1 MIFSKPLYYITKVRD
16 HHKNKE
22 KILWAIS
29 TVNGRNY
36 DDGFSK
42 ISNTDWT
49 YQKDGVEFDWYT
61 YSLSESD
68 RDSYARLIYKKFGKD
83 TCSIQ
88 NVWYNQY
95 SPYSGTEHTWHTHDQ
110 GDPLSLASIYY
121 VELKDKSLRTILEHP
136 KTGKEIV
143 PRVKE
148 GEILT
153 FHPGIKHMSPPN
165 YTDTRKTVIAF
176 NVLFLK

>member
-36 DDGFSK
+36 DDGISK
-42 ISNTDWT
+42 ISNTDWPS
-49 YQKDGVEFDWYT
+49 QQERVNFDWYN
-61 YSLSESD
+61 YSLSERD
-68 RDSYARLIYKKFGKD
+68 RNSYTRLIYKKFGKD
-83 TCSIQ
+83 TCSIKSI
-88 NVWYNQY
+88 WYNQY
-95 SPYSGTEHTWHTHDQ
+95 DPHSGTEHTWHSHN
-110 GDPLSLASIYY
+110 LSLASIYY

-143 PRVKE
+143 PRVNE

-153 FHPGIKHMSPPN
+153 FDPGIKHMSPPN
-165 YTDTRKTVIAF
+165 YTDTRKTIIAF

>member
-36 DDGFSK
+36 DDGISK
-42 ISNTDWT
+42 ISNTDWPS
-49 YQKDGVEFDWYT
+49 QQERVNFDWYN
-61 YSLSESD
+61 YSLSERD
-68 RDSYARLIYKKFGKD
+68 RNSYTRLIYKKFGKD
-83 TCSIQ
+83 TCSIKSI
-88 NVWYNQY
+88 WYNQY
-95 SPYSGTEHTWHTHDQ
+95 DPHSGTEHTWHSHN
-110 GDPLSLASIYY
+110 LSLASIYY

-143 PRVKE
+143 PRVNE

>member
-1 MIFSKPLYYITKVRD
+1 MIFSKPLYYITQVRD

-22 KILWAIS
+22 RILSKISGIDE
-29 TVNGRNY
+29 RY
-36 DDGFSK
+36 DDGVSK
-42 ISNTDWT
+42 ISSTDWIE
-49 YQKDGVEFDWYT
+49 QQDGVVFDWYH
-61 YSLSESD
+61 YSLSERD
-68 RDSYARLIYKKFGKD
+68 RESYVKLLYKKFGKD
-83 TCSIQ
+83 TCSIKSI
-88 NVWYNQY
+88 WYNQY
-95 SPYSGTEHTWHTHDQ
+95 DPHSGTEHTWHSHN
-110 GDPLSLASIYY
+110 LSLASIYY

>member
-36 DDGFSK
+36 DDGISK
-42 ISNTDWT
+42 ISNTDWPS
-49 YQKDGVEFDWYT
+49 QQERVNFDWYN
-61 YSLSESD
+61 YSLSERD
-68 RDSYARLIYKKFGKD
+68 RNSYTRLIYKKFGKD
-83 TCSIQ
+83 TCSIKSI
-88 NVWYNQY
+88 WYNQY
-95 SPYSGTEHTWHTHDQ
+95 DPHSGTEHTWHSHN
-110 GDPLSLASIYY
+110 LSLASIYY

-143 PRVKE
+143 PRVNE

-165 YTDTRKTVIAF
+165 YTDTRKTIIAF

>member
-22 KILWAIS
+22 KILWAIT

-36 DDGFSK
+36 DDGISK
-42 ISNTDWT
+42 ISNTDWPS
-49 YQKDGVEFDWYT
+49 QQERVNFDWYN
-61 YSLSESD
+61 YSLSERD
-68 RDSYARLIYKKFGKD
+68 RNSYTRLIYKKFGKD
-83 TCSIQ
+83 TCSIKSI
-88 NVWYNQY
+88 WYNQY
-95 SPYSGTEHTWHTHDQ
+95 DPHSGTEHTWHSHN
-110 GDPLSLASIYY
+110 LSLASIYY

-143 PRVKE
+143 PRVNE